1 MTTQGADNYNHGKVP
16 MRESCGIFGIYAPG
30 LDTARL
36 VFFAL
41 FALQHRGQECAG
53 IAVSGDA
60 GIQVVANPGLV
71 AQAFTENDIAGLK
84 GPAAIGHTCYST
96 CGSRRPAT
104 PQPVMARHGDWVV
117 AVSHNGNITNS
128 SSLRAELESIGQS
141 FTSDSDA
148 EVIARLIVTSPGATW
163 SDKFIRAFA
172 RLQGAYSVA
181 ALTPHMVV
189 AARDRM
195 GVRPLSIGTLDGG
208 FVVASETCALDHVGA
223 TFLRDVA
230 PGEIVTLDTNI
241 ASVHQAKI
249 SRRAFCVFEHIY
261 FARPDSTVEGRLV
274 YEARLA
280 MGAKLA
286 QEHPVEADLVLG
298 VPDSATAAAIG
309 YARASGIPY
318 REGLLKN
325 RYVGRTFISPN
336 QRLRDLGVQ
345 LKFNPLA
352 TVIEGKRLIVVD
364 DSIVRGTTTPRVVR
378 LLREAGAREVHLRIC
393 APPLKHPCAL
403 GVDMASEWELIASR
417 MSIPEIVTH
426 LGVDSLGF
434 SSLPGLIEAVGL
446 PKELLCLACF
456 DGDYPLPVQM
466 GLSSLAVGSPAT

>member
-1 MTTQGADNYNHGKVP
+1 
-16 MRESCGIFGIYAPG
+16 MRESCGIFGVFAPG

-53 IAVSGDA
+53 IAVSGDE
-60 GIQVVANPGLV
+60 GIQAYAQPGLV
-71 AQAFTENDIAGLK
+71 AQVFTETDLAGLK
-84 GPAAIGHTCYST
+84 GFAAIGHTCYST
-96 CGSRRPAT
+96 CNSRRPAT
-104 PQPVMARHGDWVV
+104 PQPIVVEHDGWTV

-128 SSLRAELESIGQS
+128 SMLRAELESMGQQ
-141 FTSDSDA
+141 FTSDSDG
-148 EVIARLIVTSPGATW
+148 EVIARLIVTSHGDTW
-163 SDKFIRAFA
+163 QEKFSHALR
-172 RLQGAYSVA
+172 RLQGAYSIA
-181 ALTPHMVV
+181 ALVPDMVV

-195 GVRPLSIGTLDGG
+195 GVRPLSIGALDGG
-208 FVVASETCALDHVGA
+208 FVVASETCAFDHIGA

-230 PGEIVTLDTNI
+230 PGEAVFLDKR
-241 ASVHQAKI
+241 AI
-249 SRRAFCVFEHIY
+249 SQQQSRNGRRAFCVFEYIY
-261 FARPDSTVEGRLV
+261 FARPDSTIEGRLV

-286 QEHPVEADLVLG
+286 EEHPVEADYVLG

-325 RYVGRTFISPN
+325 RYVGRTFIAPD

-345 LKFNPLA
+345 LKFNPLSS
-352 TVIEGKRLIVVD
+352 IIRDKRLIVVD

-378 LLREAGAREVHLRIC
+378 LLRQAGAREVHLRIC
-393 APPLKHPCAL
+393 APPLRHPCPL
-403 GVDMASEWELIASR
+403 GVDMASEWELIAAR
-417 MSIPEIVTH
+417 MSVPEIATH
-426 LGVDSLGF
+426 LGVDSLGY
-434 SSLPGLIEAVGL
+434 SSLPGLVEAVGL
-446 PKELLCLACF
+446 PKDILCLACF

-466 GLSSLAVGSPAT
+466 GLSKLTAGSDTV

>member
-1 MTTQGADNYNHGKVP
+1 M
-16 MRESCGIFGIYAPG
+16 
-30 LDTARL
+30 
-36 VFFAL
+36 
-41 FALQHRGQECAG
+41 
-53 IAVSGDA
+53 SGED
-60 GIQVVANPGLV
+60 GIQVFANPGLV
-71 AQAFTENDIAGLK
+71 AQVFTENDLATLK

-96 CGSRRPAT
+96 CTSRRPAT
-104 PQPVMARHGDWVV
+104 PQPIIAQHGPWVV
-117 AVSHNGNITNS
+117 AVSHNGNITNA
-128 SSLRAELESIGQS
+128 SSLRADLESIGQK
-141 FTSDSDA
+141 FASDSDA
-148 EVIARLIVTSPGATW
+148 EVIAKLIVTSPGISW
-163 SDKFIRAFA
+163 KEKFAHAFK
-172 RLQGAYSVA
+172 RLQGAYSIA
-181 ALTPHMVV
+181 ALTPDTIV

-208 FVVASETCALDHVGA
+208 YVIASETCAFDHVGA
-223 TFLRDVA
+223 TFLRDVT
-230 PGEIVTLDTNI
+230 PGEIVFLDTHVDTVQQI
-241 ASVHQAKI
+241 ESR
-249 SRRAFCVFEHIY
+249 RRAFCVFEHIY

-286 QEHPVEADLVLG
+286 EEHPVDADFVLG

-325 RYVGRTFISPN
+325 RYVGRTFISPD

-352 TVIEGKRLIVVD
+352 SLIEGKKLVVVD

-378 LLREAGAREVHLRIC
+378 LLRQAGAREVHLRIC
-393 APPLKHPCAL
+393 APPLRHPCPL
-403 GVDMASEWELIASR
+403 GVDMASEWELIAAR
-417 MSIPEIVTH
+417 MTVPEIVTH
-426 LGVDSLGF
+426 LGADSLGY

-466 GLSSLAVGSPAT
+466 GLSRLASGSQAT

>member
-1 MTTQGADNYNHGKVP
+1 
-16 MRESCGIFGIYAPG
+16 MRESCGIFGVFAPG

-53 IAVSGDA
+53 IAVNCGDD
-60 GIQVVANPGLV
+60 IQVVAKPGLV
-71 AQAFTENDIAGLK
+71 AQVFTESDLVGLR
-84 GPAAIGHTCYST
+84 GFAAIGHTCYST
-96 CGSRRPAT
+96 CNSRRPAT
-104 PQPVMARHGDWVV
+104 PQPVVARQGEWVV
-117 AVSHNGNITNS
+117 AVSHNGNITNA
-128 SSLRAELESIGQS
+128 SSLRTELESLGQR

-148 EVIARLIVTSPGATW
+148 EVIAKLIVTSPGSTW
-163 SDKFIRAFA
+163 TEKFTHAFK

-181 ALTPHMVV
+181 ALTPNMVV

-208 FVVASETCALDHVGA
+208 FVVASETCAFDHVGA
-223 TFLRDVA
+223 TFLRDVS
-230 PGEIVTLDTNI
+230 PGEVVLLDKHVTSLQQVQ
-241 ASVHQAKI
+241 SG
-249 SRRAFCVFEHIY
+249 RRAFCVFEHIY

-286 QEHPVEADLVLG
+286 EEHPVDADFVLG

-325 RYVGRTFISPN
+325 RYVGRTFISPD

-345 LKFNPLA
+345 LKFNPL
-352 TVIEGKRLIVVD
+352 TSVIKGKRLIVVD
-364 DSIVRGTTTPRVVR
+364 DSIVRGTTTPRVVG
-378 LLREAGAREVHLRIC
+378 LLRQAGAREVHLRIC
-393 APPLKHPCAL
+393 APPLRHPCAL
-403 GVDMASEWELIASR
+403 GVDMASEWELIAAR

-426 LGVDSLGF
+426 LGADSLGF

-466 GLSSLAVGSPAT
+466 GLSRLAVGSSAT

>member
-1 MTTQGADNYNHGKVP
+1 
-16 MRESCGIFGIYAPG
+16 MRESCGIFGVFAPS

-41 FALQHRGQECAG
+41 SALQHRGQECAG
-53 IAVSGDA
+53 IAVSGDR
-60 GIQVVANPGLV
+60 GIQVVAHPGLV
-71 AQAFTENDIAGLK
+71 AQAFTENDLASLK
-84 GPAAIGHTCYST
+84 GFAAIGHTCYST
-96 CGSRRPAT
+96 CTSRRPAT
-104 PQPVMARHGDWVV
+104 PQPIVARDGEWVV
-117 AVSHNGNITNS
+117 AVSHNGNITNARA
-128 SSLRAELESIGQS
+128 LRTELESTGQR

-148 EVIARLIVTSPGATW
+148 EVIAKLIVTAPGSTW
-163 SDKFIRAFA
+163 SEKFGYAFP
-172 RLQGAYSVA
+172 RLQGAFSVA
-181 ALTPHMVV
+181 ALTPDMVV

-223 TFLRDVA
+223 SFLRDVS
-230 PGEIVTLDTNI
+230 PGEVLALDAHVTSLQQNQ
-241 ASVHQAKI
+241 SR
-249 SRRAFCVFEHIY
+249 RRAFCVFEHIY

-286 QEHPVEADLVLG
+286 EEHPVDADFVLG

-325 RYVGRTFISPN
+325 RYVGRTFISPD

-352 TVIEGKRLIVVD
+352 SMIEGKRLIVVD
-364 DSIVRGTTTPRVVR
+364 DSIVRGTTTPRVVG
-378 LLREAGAREVHLRIC
+378 LLRQAGAREVHLRIC
-393 APPLKHPCAL
+393 APPLRHPCPL
-403 GVDMASEWELIASR
+403 GVDMASEWELIAAR
-417 MSIPEIVTH
+417 MSIPEMTQH

-434 SSLPGLIEAVGL
+434 SSLSGLIEAVGL
-446 PKELLCLACF
+446 PRELLCLACF
-456 DGDYPLPVQM
+456 NGDYPLPVQM
-466 GLSSLAVGSPAT
+466 GLSRLAVGSQTT